1 MAKLLQQF
9 EARIDRRLQEQTQM
23 IESLKASSTA
33 LSSGTSS
40 VPSSDSQD
48 FADFGDARHESE
60 NQNRANDQDSSW
72 DVSTI
77 FFLFSQESFNN
88 FFFFKQQN
96 GDPDSTIQQF
106 CFLYAS
112 VKSP

>member
-40 VPSSDSQD
+40 EPSDSQD
-48 FADFGDARHESE
+48 FPDFGDARDESE

-77 FFLFSQESFNN
+77 FLFFSQESF
-88 FFFFKQQN
+88 
-96 GDPDSTIQQF
+96 
-106 CFLYAS
+106 FLS
-112 VKSP
+112 SSL

>member
-40 VPSSDSQD
+40 EPSSDSQD
-48 FADFGDARHESE
+48 FPDFGDARDESE

-77 FFLFSQESFNN
+77 FFLLFTRI
-88 FFFFKQQN
+88 FFF
-96 GDPDSTIQQF
+96 S
-106 CFLYAS
+106 FLFFLIAE
-112 VKSP
+112 